1 VRTSCRSRSRFP
13 EEDLVDL
20 RRRLAASRWPEK
32 ETVDDWNQG
41 VPLEWL
47 RELCAYWGD
56 GYDWRRCEDLLN
68 AHDQFVTTIDGLDIH
83 FLHVRSP
90 NPDALPLLL
99 THGWPGSVLE
109 FLDVIGPL
117 TDPAAHGGDAA
128 DAFHLVIPSLPGYG
142 FSGRPTGTGWGPQR
156 IAAAWA
162 TLMAKLGYDRYG
174 AQGGDW
180 GSSVS
185 VALAAVDPGHLAGI
199 HLNFLMAGPPADLS
213 DLTDEERDALATMAE
228 VGEWGMGYVA
238 QQSTRP
244 QTLGYGLVD
253 SPVGQCAWIAEKF
266 YAWTHHDGDPYT
278 ALTRDQMLDDI
289 SLYWLTSTAA
299 SSARLYWEFGLARP
313 GKGGPDRP
321 DVGVP
326 AGISIF
332 PGEIVRPSRRWVERS
347 FSDLRFYERTDRGGH
362 FAAYEQPAIFADQ
375 VRRAFRTMR

>member
-1 VRTSCRSRSRFP
+1 MRTSCRSRSRFP

-128 DAFHLVIPSLPGYG
+128 DAFYLVILSLPGYG